1 MNVNSGKFPVYE
13 KMCPDEE
20 PYNIDE
26 GWWDSILAE
35 EHGAKTTQHSTTFKT
50 PAKAETNVNWELVE
64 GYHSRDEIIS
74 LRVNGYNRGG
84 LLVQGE
90 GIQGFV
96 PVSHLVHLSL
106 ECDPEGQN
114 ISLKKYVGKDL
125 ELKVIECD
133 PSQERV
139 VLSERAALAG
149 EGCRKRLFQ
158 SLSAGEIV
166 CGTVTNVTNFGV
178 FVELGGVEGLI
189 HVSELS
195 WGRVNHPR
203 DILSVGQK
211 IETQVLYISEQDE
224 KVALSYKRQFHNP
237 WSDIL
242 DNYQP
247 GMVTTATIT
256 SLTRYGAF
264 ARIEQGI
271 EGLIHISTI
280 NLKQHPVPGVPAD
293 NVTLDDILQ
302 LGQEVDVRIL
312 HIDVERRRLGLE
324 LMDYEWH

>member
-1 MNVNSGKFPVYE
+1 MHHVAGKNHFAE
-13 KMCPDEE
+13 KFVKESE
-20 PYNIDE
+20 LFEIDE

-35 EHGAKTTQHSTTFKT
+35 EHSPKFGASVS
-50 PAKAETNVNWELVE
+50 AKSSVKPDPVIDWDLVE
-64 GYHSRDEIIS
+64 GFHSRDEVIT

-84 LLVQGE
+84 LLVQGD

-96 PVSHLVHLSL
+96 PVSHLVYVAG
-106 ECDPEGQN
+106 CDPEDQN
-114 ISLKKYVGKDL
+114 LSLKEYVGKEL

-133 PSQERV
+133 PAQDRV

-158 SLSAGEIV
+158 SLKAGDVI
-166 CGTVTNVTNFGV
+166 CGTVTNVTDFGV

-203 DILSVGQK
+203 EILSVGQK
-211 IETQVLYISEQDE
+211 IETQVLFISEADE
-224 KVALSYKRQFHNP
+224 KVALSYKRQFPNP
-237 WSDIL
+237 WADIL
-242 DNYQP
+242 DEYQP
-247 GMVTTATIT
+247 GMVTNATIT

-264 ARIEQGI
+264 ARIKTGI

-280 NLKQHPVPGVPAD
+280 DLRKAQGDFSEKITLEEFLHP
-293 NVTLDDILQ
+293 
-302 LGQEVDVRIL
+302 GQQVDVRIL
-312 HIDVERRRLGLE
+312 HIDVNRRRLGLE
-324 LMDYEWH
+324 LMDYE